1 MKKNLCVCFCVLALA
16 VLASCKSTNSVELF
30 RVNANGEVVN
40 IGRGADDGHVI
51 YGHFRK
57 TDAYDRASMTIQN
70 DTRDG
75 KGSMCYLKIDE
86 GQVSGGLGV
95 GVRIDPCNE
104 AYILNEGR
112 MLGELDDIGLY
123 YQVTPPWGTYQ
134 LYRYENGQ
142 LVPVLTRQIFD
153 EHWKAGIDVLRRDP
167 SDEAFVFVT
176 YSRAGEDGIVDIVKE
191 RVAISS
197 LLAPQPSQPEVC
209 PEPTDEPGPMPA
221 ADNPP
226 PTETMPS

>member
-1 MKKNLCVCFCVLALA
+1 MNPLLLDPVRVYVGKL
-16 VLASCKSTNSVELF
+16 KSKIQSLEHKINNFKEYD
-30 RVNANGEVVN
+30 AQ
-40 IGRGADDGHVI
+40 
-51 YGHFRK
+51 RK
-57 TDAYDRASMTIQN
+57 VYYSKSMQ
-70 DTRDG
+70 R
-75 KGSMCYLKIDE
+75 
-86 GQVSGGLGV
+86 
-95 GVRIDPCNE
+95 
-104 AYILNEGR
+104 
-112 MLGELDDIGLY
+112 LGELDDIGLY

-142 LVPVLTRQIFD
+142 FVPVLTRQIFD